1 MQGFKRSMHGAS
13 IGDVSSIT
21 TQLRVLMLQVGRVFT
36 PVDAVALAAKAVL
49 QTDLRRTA
57 RKVVEW
63 LDSNS

>member
-1 MQGFKRSMHGAS
+1 MGQALVIF
-13 IGDVSSIT
+13 
-21 TQLRVLMLQVGRVFT
+21 QLTAQLYGLILQVGRVFT